1 MENCLA
7 TVEGKIDII
16 KEKGFSAAWVAAIA
30 PVPGYKAV
38 VAYPG
43 IAATA
48 SRFPVRFSK
57 KLP

>member
-1 MENCLA
+1 MSY
-7 TVEGKIDII
+7 I
-16 KEKGFSAAWVAAIA
+16 KEKGCSAAWVAAIA

-48 SRFPVRFSK
+48 SRLAVCST
-57 KLP
+57 

>member
-1 MENCLA
+1 MTQEDL
-7 TVEGKIDII
+7 KMSYI
-16 KEKGFSAAWVAAIA
+16 KEKGCSAAWVAAIA

-48 SRFPVRFSK
+48 SRLAVCST
-57 KLP
+57 